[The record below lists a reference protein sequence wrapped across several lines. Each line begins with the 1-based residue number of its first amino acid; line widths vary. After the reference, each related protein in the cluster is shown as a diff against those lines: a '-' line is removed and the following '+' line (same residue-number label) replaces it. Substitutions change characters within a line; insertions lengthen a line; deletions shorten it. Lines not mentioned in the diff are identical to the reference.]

1 MSKIAPNVLHKQ
13 EILSAKKHRRG
24 FSASSVIREIEN
36 PNHRRYQNCGK
47 HLNVA
52 DVTLVTRMWNELSP
66 QAAVVVKP
74 PKQKSGSIWV

>member
-13 EILSAKKHRRG
+13 EILLAKKHRRG

-47 HLNVA
+47 HLA

-66 QAAVVVKP
+66 QAALVVKP
-74 PKQKSGSIWV
+74 PKQKPGNIWG